1 MEANNFSYCVHGF
14 MHSLGLKPSELQV
27 YAAIYSYTVGRVGIY
42 YGSREYLAESVGYS
56 ERTVY
61 RCLKRLCEL
70 GLIESV
76 SFKGRYAVRCTPL
89 ASEKEKES
97 SVKDAYSAPK
107 EQLVYAQAEENN
119 EDHGEECAEDHVS
132 TSLKPEK
139 WKNSEK
145 SGACD
150 EKEGVTPHNARESST
165 EFLHRLKKASPQLR
179 QKIAMLG
186 SSIEERNKHDAASQ
200 SERGRMV
207 YNMLDDM
214 YEERRS
220 RSDKNDKYDIY
231 NPKYVL
237 LRFGRDD
244 LVGLTKEQYY
254 SLCCT
259 APTEVVEIYI
269 ARLEQL
275 IRKSIEKG
283 MDYSIHSHY
292 RVIKKW
298 MEEDLGEA
306 ELGRSRA

>member
-1 MEANNFSYCVHGF
+1 MKRIL
-14 MHSLGLKPSELQV
+14 SLFIILVLMLS
-27 YAAIYSYTVGRVGIY
+27 T
-42 YGSREYLAESVGYS
+42 
-56 ERTVY
+56 
-61 RCLKRLCEL
+61 
-70 GLIESV
+70 
-76 SFKGRYAVRCTPL
+76 L
-89 ASEKEKES
+89 ASCNLFPTPEPEPTTPVQPVVEADIAEA
-97 SVKDAYSAPK
+97 VK
-107 EQLVYAQAEENN
+107 L
-119 EDHGEECAEDHVS
+119 
-132 TSLKPEK
+132 
-139 WKNSEK
+139 
-145 SGACD
+145 
-150 EKEGVTPHNARESST
+150 
-165 EFLHRLKKASPQLR
+165 
-179 QKIAMLG
+179 
-186 SSIEERNKHDAASQ
+186 
-200 SERGRMV
+200 
-207 YNMLDDM
+207 LDDM

-306 ELGRSRA
+306 